1 MWDMEKQTV
10 LAESEGIR
18 FHLKSRDEAYRFEA
32 ECVWLNPGA
41 LEGRMGDGAEKAA
54 VTGQNGRHWGVVVGV
69 GG

>member
-1 MWDMEKQTV
+1 MGYGKTN
-10 LAESEGIR
+10 LPRREGIR
-18 FHLKSRDEAYRFEA
+18 FHLKSRNEAHRFVA

-69 GG
+69 GE